1 MSIVLSVYT
10 KNAYKEFQ
18 LPASNNADYDIG
30 ISSQVFLLKED
41 LTLRLEAVEG
51 KWRLRHSRAYTLEKE
66 SGDPY
71 DYLRSDDILR
81 ITTWL
86 EERITVVVT
95 ERESTFEVLNK
106 YSIASLNQVTV
117 GSASENDIRYRFLDL
132 VSRRHAVL
140 KKNGKDWI
148 IEEDRKSVV

>member
-81 ITTWL
+81 GSGIQAPCST
-86 EERITVVVT
+86 EKER
-95 ERESTFEVLNK
+95 K
-106 YSIASLNQVTV
+106 
-117 GSASENDIRYRFLDL
+117 GLD
-132 VSRRHAVL
+132 H
-140 KKNGKDWI
+140 
-148 IEEDRKSVV
+148 